1 MLLAWIWRD
10 VRDGCLYHLNPGE
23 AIMYV
28 FIYLLLRG
36 TWHFCRTLL
45 VFQRFT
51 DSAGVGSLG
60 WLRAF
65 GNDEETLFHP

>member
-1 MLLAWIWRD
+1 
-10 VRDGCLYHLNPGE
+10 
-23 AIMYV
+23 MYV

-65 GNDEETLFHP
+65 GNDEETLFHPQITEARIDWAELPFASYGTPLDLV